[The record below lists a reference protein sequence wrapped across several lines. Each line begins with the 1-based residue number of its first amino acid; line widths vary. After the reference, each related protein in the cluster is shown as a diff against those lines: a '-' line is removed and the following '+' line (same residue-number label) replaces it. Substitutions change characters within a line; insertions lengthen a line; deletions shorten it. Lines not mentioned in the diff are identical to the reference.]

1 MFRFGYAVVVC
12 ITVLIG
18 CYLGSVVGGTT
29 PFRGYVWG
37 CWGESVLQDV
47 YACVDILSTVEI
59 RSEFCGVAVADNSRY

>member
-1 MFRFGYAVVVC
+1 MCG
-12 ITVLIG
+12 
-18 CYLGSVVGGTT
+18 
-29 PFRGYVWG
+29 G